1 MNVEVCYASEKE
13 QVLIKMELPLGS
25 TVINAIL
32 ASGIL
37 DLYPKLD
44 LTHQVGIFS
53 KKVPLNTLL
62 NEGDRVEI
70 YRNLLFT
77 PNQQRLSRAKKISRS

>member
-1 MNVEVCYASEKE
+1 MNVEVCYASEKG
-13 QVLIKMELPLGS
+13 QVLIEVELPLGS

-44 LTHQVGIFS
+44 LADQVGIFS
-53 KKVPLNTLL
+53 KKVPLATFLR
-62 NEGDRVEI
+62 EGDRVEI
-70 YRNLLFT
+70 YRNLLLT
-77 PNQQRLSRAKKISRS
+77 PNQQRLSRVRNGR